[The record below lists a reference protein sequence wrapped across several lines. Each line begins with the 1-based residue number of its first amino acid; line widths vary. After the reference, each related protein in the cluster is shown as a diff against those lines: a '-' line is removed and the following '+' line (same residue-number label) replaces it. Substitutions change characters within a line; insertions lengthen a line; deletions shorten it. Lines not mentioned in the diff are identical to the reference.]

1 MPLIHLCLSRRV
13 WGLGFDVAA
22 GVTGAVNGWGAQEER
37 DVLAKCAKERR
48 RDANG
53 RKQGAAPS
61 LAIPVHWFC

>member
-1 MPLIHLCLSRRV
+1 M
-13 WGLGFDVAA
+13 GFDVAA

-48 RDANG
+48 REANG

-61 LAIPVHWFC
+61 LAIPVHCFC